1 MKTVHIIISG
11 KVQGVFFRAT
21 AKKNALKLNLV
32 GWVKNTSEG
41 NVEIIGSG
49 NPEDLENFIKWCENG
64 PENAK
69 VDHVEVNHH
78 EFQHFDSFE
87 IIRNW

>member
-21 AKKNALKLNLV
+21 AKKKALSLNLV
-32 GWVKNTSEG
+32 GWVKNTVEG

-49 NPEDLENFIKWCENG
+49 NPEDLENFIKWCKNG

-69 VDHVEVNHH
+69 VDHVKVNQHD
-78 EFQHFDSFE
+78 FQPFDSFE
-87 IIRNW
+87 IIRNR